1 MTALL
6 AVLAGGMLASWL
18 LTRAI
23 RRYALARSVLDVPNQ
38 RSSHTVPTPRGG
50 GLAIVAVVL
59 AGTALA
65 GAAGALSAAQAL
77 ALGGGGAMVAAV
89 GWLDDHR
96 HVPAAWRFAVHI
108 VASVWAVGWLGGMPQ
123 LELGALRLGLGA
135 GGALLAVAA
144 LVWLTNLY
152 NFMDGIDGIAG
163 GEAVAVGGVGGA
175 LLWAAGERGLAAVAL
190 AAAAAAAGFLVWN
203 WQPAR
208 IFMGDV
214 GSGFLGFF
222 FGALALAS
230 ERAGGPPVLVWIL
243 LLGVF
248 VVDATLT
255 LFRRAAR
262 GERLHE
268 AHRSHAYQ
276 RAVQSGWSHARV
288 AGTVLLLDALLA
300 ALGAAAWLRT
310 AWAPACFAAGAA
322 LLLLAYAGVERRR
335 PMSA

>member
-6 AVLAGGMLASWL
+6 AALAGGMLASWL
-18 LTRAI
+18 LTGAI

-59 AGTALA
+59 AATVLA
-65 GAAGALSAAQAL
+65 GAAGALPMAQAL
-77 ALGGGGAMVAAV
+77 ALGGGGAMVAAI

-96 HVPAAWRFAVHI
+96 PIPAAGRFAVH
-108 VASVWAVGWLGGMPQ
+108 VAAAVWAVAWLGGMPQ

-135 GGALLAVAA
+135 VGALLAVAA

-152 NFMDGIDGIAG
+152 NFMDGIDGLAG
-163 GEAVAVGGVGGA
+163 GEAAAVGGVGGA

-190 AAAAAAAGFLVWN
+190 AAAAAAAGFLLWN

-214 GSGFLGFF
+214 GSGFLGFL
-222 FGALALAS
+222 FGALAVAS
-230 ERAGGPPVLVWIL
+230 ERAAGPPALVWIL

-262 GERLHE
+262 RERLHE

-276 RAVQSGWSHARV
+276 RAVQSGWPHARV
-288 AGTVLLLDALLA
+288 SAAVLLLDALLA
-300 ALGAAAWLRT
+300 ALAAAAWLRP
-310 AWAPACFAAGAA
+310 AWALPCFAAGAA

>member
-1 MTALL
+1 MTALP
-6 AVLAGGMLASWL
+6 AALAGGMLASWL

-59 AGTALA
+59 AGTLLA
-65 GAAGALSAAQAL
+65 CAAGALSAAQAL
-77 ALGGGGAMVAAV
+77 ALGGGGAMVAGI

-96 HVPAAWRFAVHI
+96 PIPAAWRFAVHI
-108 VASVWAVGWLGGMPQ
+108 AASVWAVAWLGGMPQ
-123 LELGALRLGLGA
+123 LEVGALRLGLGA
-135 GGALLAVAA
+135 AGALLAVGA

-190 AAAAAAAGFLVWN
+190 TAAAAAAGFLLWN

-214 GSGFLGFF
+214 GSGFLGFL

-230 ERAGGPPVLVWIL
+230 ERAEGPPALVWML

-268 AHRSHAYQ
+268 AHRRHAYQ

-288 AGTVLLLDALLA
+288 AAAVLAVDALLA
-300 ALGAAAWLRT
+300 ALGAAAWLRP

-322 LLLLAYAGVERRR
+322 LLLVAYAAVERRR

>member
-6 AVLAGGMLASWL
+6 AVLAGGALASWL

-23 RRYALARSVLDVPNQ
+23 RGYALARSVLDVPNQ

-59 AGTALA
+59 AGTVLA
-65 GAAGALSAAQAL
+65 CAAGALSAAQAL

-96 HVPAAWRFAVHI
+96 HVPVAWRFAVHI
-108 VASVWAVGWLGGMPQ
+108 AAAVWAVAWLGGMPQ

-135 GGALLAVAA
+135 GGALLAVGA

-163 GEAVAVGGVGGA
+163 GEALAVGGVGGA
-175 LLWAAGERGLAAVAL
+175 LLWMAGERGLAAVAL

-214 GSGFLGFF
+214 GSGFLGFL
-222 FGALALAS
+222 FGALAVAS
-230 ERAGGPPVLVWIL
+230 ERAGGPPALVWIL

-268 AHRSHAYQ
+268 AHRRHAYQ
-276 RAVQSGWSHARV
+276 RAVQSGLSHARV
-288 AGTVLLLDALLA
+288 AAAVLLLDALLA
-300 ALGAAAWLRT
+300 ALGAAAWLRP

-322 LLLLAYAGVERRR
+322 LLLLAYAAVERRR